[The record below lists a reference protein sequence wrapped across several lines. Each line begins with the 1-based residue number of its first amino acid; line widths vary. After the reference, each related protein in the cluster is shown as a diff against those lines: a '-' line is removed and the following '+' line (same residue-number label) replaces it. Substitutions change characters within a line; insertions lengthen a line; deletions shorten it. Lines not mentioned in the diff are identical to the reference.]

1 MAWVSCTLLLYNLGK
16 KERREMQRKFYGTKR
31 KRRKRK
37 KKAEEDEIPSK
48 TTEWHSKVA
57 WKLIGKSASEC
68 RKPQLKICAAQRA
81 RESGMERKKSL
92 RENPWKLFCCC
103 CGTPS

>member
-1 MAWVSCTLLLYNLGK
+1 MAWVSCTLLLYNLEKRETRNAKKVLWHQEKKKK
-16 KERREMQRKFYGTKR
+16 KEEKT
-31 KRRKRK
+31 
-37 KKAEEDEIPSK
+37 EEDEIPSK
-48 TTEWHSKVA
+48 TTEWHSKVT

-81 RESGMERKKSL
+81 QESGMERKKSL
-92 RENPWKLFCCC
+92 GENPWKLFCCC